1 MQKEEIHD
9 SVKAFKNF
17 VNKYP
22 ELRKELRKSGRPW
35 QEYYEKWVLL
45 GEEDEYWEQFKE
57 NEMNQEQRSDDKDES
72 NFELLSQL
80 MKVVNNVDIN
90 KIQGQ
95 VNNLSKTITTVQELI
110 DQFQLTK
117 KDTSAKKNETFQWF
131 RD

>member
-1 MQKEEIHD
+1 MLDREIHE

-17 VNKYP
+17 INKYP

-45 GEEDEYWEQFKE
+45 GEEDDYWEQFKE
-57 NEMNQEQRSDDKDES
+57 KEISQEQHKNNKDES
-72 NFELLSQL
+72 NFELLNQI
-80 MKVVNNVDIN
+80 MKVVNNLDIN

-95 VNNLSKTITTVQELI
+95 VNNLSKTITTAQELI
-110 DQFQLTK
+110 DQFQLSK
-117 KDTSAKKNETFQWF
+117 KESTPKNDRFQWF